1 MVDRSVAVKR
11 KAQQLLQKGD
21 VNGAIAEYEKLFEG
35 GDKDPY
41 DFIVV
46 ADLLAKRGS
55 MQESVRRYRQ
65 AVDEYA
71 KTELYKNAIA
81 VCKKIL
87 RISKEDLAIHRTL
100 GELYAKEGLYGDAQ
114 IHYLE
119 FAEGSIRRQDH
130 DAALDVLDE
139 VLKLSADNFDLSEKY
154 VEIALRA
161 DQPERGG
168 RELLRRAERAKL
180 VGRLEEADQIRERV
194 STLAP
199 SLLSSF
205 PHPPDSAPPAGAKAG
220 GATGG
225 LVPPEMDAASGG
237 DAGAGLVL
245 GFEPSSRSMERELS
259 TPAEPEPVEE
269 EAVAASPEPKPKPQP
284 QPRPKPTPEPE
295 P

>member
-1 MVDRSVAVKR
+1 MVDRSVAVRR

-21 VNGAIAEYEKLFEG
+21 VNGALAEYEKLFEG

-55 MQESVRRYRQ
+55 MQEAVRRYRQ
-65 AVDEYA
+65 AIEEYA

-119 FAEGSIRRQDH
+119 FA
-130 DAALDVLDE
+130 
-139 VLKLSADNFDLSEKY
+139 
-154 VEIALRA
+154 LRA

-180 VGRLEEADQIRERV
+180 LGRLEEAEAIRERV

-199 SLLSSF
+199 SLLQSF
-205 PHPPDSAPPAGAKAG
+205 HAAPVSAAGPVAAAAAAAAADAAEARGVPAGQSAPPAQ
-220 GATGG
+220 
-225 LVPPEMDAASGG
+225 S
-237 DAGAGLVL
+237 
-245 GFEPSSRSMERELS
+245 GFEPSSRAIEREMAA
-259 TPAEPEPVEE
+259 PAEPTRAEP
-269 EAVAASPEPKPKPQP
+269 
-284 QPRPKPTPEPE
+284 
-295 P
+295 

>member
-21 VNGAIAEYEKLFEG
+21 VGGAITEYEKLFEG

-55 MQESVRRYRQ
+55 MQEAVRRYRQ
-65 AVDEYA
+65 AIEEYA

-100 GELYAKEGLYGDAQ
+100 GDLYAKEGLYGDAQ

-119 FAEGSIRRQDH
+119 FAEGSIRRQDY
-130 DAALDVLDE
+130 DAALDVVDQ
-139 VLKLSADNFDLSEKY
+139 VLNLSPDNAELSEKY

-168 RELLRRAERAKL
+168 RELMRRGDRAML
-180 VGRLEEADQIRERV
+180 QGRVEEAASLKDRA

-199 SLLSSF
+199 
-205 PHPPDSAPPAGAKAG
+205 
-220 GATGG
+220 
-225 LVPPEMDAASGG
+225 
-237 DAGAGLVL
+237 
-245 GFEPSSRSMERELS
+245 
-259 TPAEPEPVEE
+259 
-269 EAVAASPEPKPKPQP
+269 
-284 QPRPKPTPEPE
+284 
-295 P
+295 